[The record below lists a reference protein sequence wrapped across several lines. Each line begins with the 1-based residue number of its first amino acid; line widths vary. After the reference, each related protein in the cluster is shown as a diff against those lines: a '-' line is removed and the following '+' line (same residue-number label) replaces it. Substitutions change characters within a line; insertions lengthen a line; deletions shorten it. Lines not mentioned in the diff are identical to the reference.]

1 MKPIFLLFGSLFYLN
16 PPVYAETLYL
26 NCIDTLP
33 FNGAYRELA
42 IVFDPQL
49 KFLEIDGLSVSALTF
64 DSNTIYFEAHG
75 YSHVINRVNGSMIV
89 HSTSN
94 SSAPEL
100 VFKCKKAS
108 KAF

>member
-1 MKPIFLLFGSLFYLN
+1 MKPIFLLFGFLFYLN
-16 PPVYAETLYL
+16 PPVYAEALYL

-49 KFLEIDGLSVSALTF
+49 KFLEIDGLSVSALSF
-64 DSNTIYFEAHG
+64 DSNTIYFEVHG
-75 YSHVINRVNGSMIV
+75 YSHIINRVNGSMIV
-89 HSTSN
+89 HSTTN
-94 SSAPEL
+94 SSDPEL